1 MDQQSATNLLMHFS
15 DGYSLRNTIGIW
27 KTETDTITMIVS
39 PKTVKISFINA
50 AKCCMHEIVMNTS
63 EFVSY
68 HYDITDADGELLPE
82 YPIVMNTLELS
93 NAVKQVQRRD
103 GLRLYWLEHA
113 KTINIQP
120 IKANNKGPGQ
130 AGALFVSILQEE
142 PSNCE
147 TPSGYA
153 EEPNLRIPAKE
164 FGELCAQAS
173 TTKCSFLE
181 IQGSS
186 NSALIKGMQTN
197 NTPAFVNKFVSQAP
211 VMKMVKPA
219 LATNIDEVYN
229 LLSDIKIS
237 DVTPT
242 TYLSLNVKSQTEL
255 MTVRVPIA
263 TAKALSKIHN
273 ISTPGTQLKFFFLS
287 GSPTKIVSSIGSY
300 GVYSIYLRNP
310 R

>member
-1 MDQQSATNLLMHFS
+1 MDQQSATNLLMHFG

-27 KTETDTITMIVS
+27 KTETDRITMIVS
-39 PKTVKISFINA
+39 PRTVKISFINDV
-50 AKCCMHEIVMNTS
+50 KCCMHEVVLNAS

-103 GLRLYWLEHA
+103 GLRLYWLINS

-130 AGALFVSILQEE
+130 AGALFVNILQEE
-142 PSNCE
+142 PSSCE
-147 TPSGYA
+147 TPTGYA
-153 EEPNLRIPAKE
+153 EEPNVRIPAKE
-164 FGELCAQAS
+164 FGELCAHAA
-173 TTKCSFLE
+173 TTKCGFVE
-181 IQGSS
+181 IQGST
-186 NSALIKGMQTN
+186 NSALVRGMQTN
-197 NTPAFVNKFVSQAP
+197 NTPAFVNKFVAQTP
-211 VMKMVKPA
+211 VARLMKPM
-219 LATNIDEVYN
+219 LASNIDDVYN
-229 LLSDIKIS
+229 LLSDIKIP
-237 DVTPT
+237 DVTPA

-287 GSPTKIVSSIGSY
+287 GSPAKIVSTIGSY
-300 GVYSIYLRNP
+300 GLYSIYLRNP